1 MSRERDPGRPIE
13 AVQNAAIEHALTA
26 GESRAAL
33 ALVGAL
39 EPLRDPRLGR
49 DGESGR
55 PGGDNASDPASAP
68 SASSPSATVSP
79 DAGPSSTAPSMALSS
94 ALTAWIGL
102 RLRSDR
108 DVPTRPTAPTAPTTT
123 GPSGGDAPRTQPS
136 PSSTEAGGAADWSGD
151 EPDGSDRSSDHR
163 GGGARARP
171 AVIGAAVA
179 CERFDV
185 SPSYAASLAECSV
198 FSVRQVAA
206 ERGDAEGSA
215 NDPPSGE

>member
-1 MSRERDPGRPIE
+1 MDRAP
-13 AVQNAAIEHALTA
+13 VAI
-26 GESRAAL
+26 G
-33 ALVGAL
+33 
-39 EPLRDPRLGR
+39 PRCP
-49 DGESGR
+49 D
-55 PGGDNASDPASAP
+55 
-68 SASSPSATVSP
+68 SP
-79 DAGPSSTAPSMALSS
+79 DC
-94 ALTAWIGL
+94 
-102 RLRSDR
+102 SDGA
-108 DVPTRPTAPTAPTTT
+108 DDYRPERWRR
-123 GPSGGDAPRTQPS
+123 PRTQPS